1 MKTQEA
7 EHPAPQRGD
16 SLGGRL
22 RWRLRRWGLLPQ
34 PQAILLPLENAV
46 ESALRPVEP
55 PAHFRARLRNDL
67 AFAVRRRVT
76 GLVVEYPKPLRES
89 IILGLAAGALA
100 MIIAV
105 LVLIFRSRLVGA
117 GR

>member
-1 MKTQEA
+1 MKTHKVAQY
-7 EHPAPQRGD
+7 APRW
-16 SLGGRL
+16 GGRL
-22 RWRLRRWGLLPQ
+22 GERLRLRLQSWGLLPR

-46 ESALRPVEP
+46 EDVLRPVEP

-67 AFAVRRRVT
+67 AFAVQRRVA
-76 GLVVEYPKPLRES
+76 GLVIEYPKPIRES
-89 IILGLAAGALA
+89 IILGLAAGTLA
-100 MIIAV
+100 VVIAT